1 MVTFDIV
8 SGWALTHVENHNP
21 AFFLT
26 LHALKNLSSSF
37 SLKNVSSFILKFLS
51 ARQFFCPDNS
61 NMFHMFT
68 DNIYTNFRTA

>member
-1 MVTFDIV
+1 MITFGIV

-26 LHALKNLSSSF
+26 LHALKKLP
-37 SLKNVSSFILKFLS
+37 SSFILKFLS